1 MLRRMNVEKRVRQM
15 LAKQESLLS
24 ALQSLAET
32 HDGDGKG

>member
-32 HDGDGKG
+32 HGGDGKG